1 MFKYYTYSVCRTW
14 PAWWRPTPC
23 LPIFAVHH
31 CARKEES
38 SHLNCIATLWC
49 AYTQSLPILIP
60 SGSLQLV
67 AHQRKPRDH
76 HLCASIFLTI
86 MYFISASWLSL
97 FCSIPAIV
105 YSLKVCNTLHTT
117 WSTCMHTSAL
127 LPHASL
133 IMAECHI
140 YNQTISVLMLH
151 FAFIFFALQA
161 RAAEARHDKAS
172 TIKYHRRSFV
182 CNLCSLLG
190 GAGSVLLASGICA
203 FLLSLSHNK

>member
-1 MFKYYTYSVCRTW
+1 MLKYYTYSVCRTW

-67 AHQRKPRDH
+67 AHHQRKPRDH

-127 LPHASL
+127 HHAATCKFDYGRMPSNHYFS
-133 IMAECHI
+133 AD
-140 YNQTISVLMLH
+140 V
-151 FAFIFFALQA
+151 AFCFYFFC
-161 RAAEARHDKAS
+161 
-172 TIKYHRRSFV
+172 T
-182 CNLCSLLG
+182 
-190 GAGSVLLASGICA
+190 AGQSCWSKTRQGFHSKVPS
-203 FLLSLSHNK
+203 

>member
-31 CARKEES
+31 CARKKES

-117 WSTCMHTSAL
+117 WSTYMHACIPRHCCHMQVWLWQNANHYFSAD
-127 LPHASL
+127 
-133 IMAECHI
+133 
-140 YNQTISVLMLH
+140 V
-151 FAFIFFALQA
+151 AFCFFC
-161 RAAEARHDKAS
+161 
-172 TIKYHRRSFV
+172 T
-182 CNLCSLLG
+182 
-190 GAGSVLLASGICA
+190 AG
-203 FLLSLSHNK
+203 

>member
-140 YNQTISVLMLH
+140 IKLFQCWCCILLL
-151 FAFIFFALQA
+151 FFC
-161 RAAEARHDKAS
+161 
-172 TIKYHRRSFV
+172 T
-182 CNLCSLLG
+182 
-190 GAGSVLLASGICA
+190 AGQSCWSKTRQG
-203 FLLSLSHNK
+203 FHNKVPS